1 MADTDSDAGQSAS
14 PQGADVPGASADEV
28 QVRDTSAPRVV
39 SRVNAALLPGPANA
53 LAVLME
59 RTGMK
64 KVDVVN
70 RALQIYDFLDEQL
83 GQGKQLVVQ
92 QPNGKS
98 HTVSF
103 H

>member
-1 MADTDSDAGQSAS
+1 MADTNSDAGQSAS
-14 PQGADVPGASADEV
+14 LDGAGAPRSSTDEA
-28 QVRDTSAPRVV
+28 QVRDTSAPKVV

-53 LAVLME
+53 LAMLIE

-83 GQGKQLVVQ
+83 GQGKQLIVQ